1 MRSVNNFHSIIP
13 TGRAAIAIA
22 ALFWVT
28 GCTYLGDL
36 HDQDRLEAKK
46 TAAQNALHEAD
57 DQHQTLLGQQADI
70 QAQIAGMNSEM
81 ARDQDNIAEI
91 DQKLRATQR
100 TTAAERERYR
110 DLAARSKALKEQ
122 IAGASAPSP
131 DVSAQRTQIKLLQ
144 KQQQELEDQIARMK
158 ESLR

>member
-100 TTAAERERYR
+100 TTAA
-110 DLAARSKALKEQ
+110 ARSKALKEQ